1 MKKSFSKL
9 TAYDECCAHKTNIK
23 LTPVLILGKTSKTL
37 PILRL
42 GQGLEVSGGTVGWL
56 LSGVLKFR
64 LGQGLLVA
72 VSMSGGTVGW
82 IGVRLISG
90 ELVSQS
96 IMGTSQSWS

>member
-1 MKKSFSKL
+1 M
-9 TAYDECCAHKTNIK
+9 
-23 LTPVLILGKTSKTL
+23 
-37 PILRL
+37 LRL

-72 VSMSGGTVGW
+72 VESSMSGGTDGW
-82 IGVRLISG
+82 IGVRVLSG

-96 IMGTSQSWS
+96 IMGTKAKAGVDWRER